1 MWRLLLVAL
10 AAAHAFVPRQ
20 QPRASLPLRAA
31 ADDLASLKKTALVA
45 LCRER
50 GLKVSGT
57 KTVLLERL
65 AGAEDEAAA
74 PAATSAAPAAT
85 SAAPPPP
92 LPSAP
97 PSAAPPPRPAAEPR
111 PARSLG
117 AAFER
122 GGDPQLVEA
131 SIDLLLGEVAALE
144 PSAVTPAMLA
154 AKKEQLLADEG
165 RVLDAVAARRL
176 AADPTNERVVGA
188 VALVKG
194 FARMEQQLRSRETM
208 RDVLRAATL
217 GDHAVDGC
225 FSELARDGRLDGPL
239 KRYVDDLIAQQAP
252 KGGGALLDRVLEI
265 VRDRIKAEDQM
276 RGNDELRCLA
286 AALRCADDAATLA
299 FLQDQLATSL
309 DFAARFDA
317 YVADA
322 ALFLESSGAATSADE
337 ARLDRVRAIRDFV
350 VEIRRGMPV

>member
-1 MWRLLLVAL
+1 MWRQLLVAL

-31 ADDLASLKKTALVA
+31 ADGLASLKKPALVA

-57 KTVLLERL
+57 KAVLVERL
-65 AGAEDEAAA
+65 AGAEAEAAA
-74 PAATSAAPAAT
+74 PSAPPPAPAAT

-97 PSAAPPPRPAAEPR
+97 PSAAPPPRPAAE

-154 AKKEQLLADEG
+154 AKREQLLADEG

-176 AADPTNERVVGA
+176 AADPTDERVVGA

>member
-1 MWRLLLVAL
+1 M
-10 AAAHAFVPRQ
+10 
-20 QPRASLPLRAA
+20 
-31 ADDLASLKKTALVA
+31 
-45 LCRER
+45 
-50 GLKVSGT
+50 
-57 KTVLLERL
+57 
-65 AGAEDEAAA
+65 
-74 PAATSAAPAAT
+74 
-85 SAAPPPP
+85 
-92 LPSAP
+92 
-97 PSAAPPPRPAAEPR
+97 
-111 PARSLG
+111 
-117 AAFER
+117 
-122 GGDPQLVEA
+122 
-131 SIDLLLGEVAALE
+131 
-144 PSAVTPAMLA
+144 TPAMLA
-154 AKKEQLLADEG
+154 AKREQLLADEG
-165 RVLDAVAARRL
+165 RALDAVAARRL
-176 AADPTNERVVGA
+176 AADPTDERVVGA